1 MGHRYALLLRILE
14 VEKSVKKTMD
24 KKEAEQQMRRFMLI
38 DQFSQIDEKTRE
50 ARVDRHLEI
59 NKQGIIGN
67 HHFARASAECI
78 KLYSDGHF
86 IATVMVTQSV
96 NEGIIKFVADRN
108 QINRQNI
115 KCDALL
121 PILVSKGILSQG
133 CSNASEQIMRSFRND
148 LHHMNP
154 PVGTIDFQ
162 TWAKLAKK
170 NIRNLAVV
178 EREIFD
184 VDINNE
190 ELVPKQPKYWDIK
203 PDGTVPIYLRL
214 Q

>member
-1 MGHRYALLLRILE
+1 M
-14 VEKSVKKTMD
+14 KKTMD
-24 KKEAEQQMRRFMLI
+24 QKEIEQQMRRSMLI
-38 DQFSQIDEKTRE
+38 DQFSQVDEQTRE
-50 ARVDRHLEI
+50 ARVDRLLEI
-59 NKQGIIGN
+59 DKQGIIGN
-67 HHFARASAECI
+67 HHFAPASSECI
-78 KLYSDGHF
+78 NLYSDGHF

-133 CSNASEQIMRSFRND
+133 CSNASEKIMRSFRND
-148 LHHMNP
+148 VHHMNP

-170 NIRNLAVV
+170 NIQNLAIV
-178 EREIFD
+178 EREIWDTNFD
-184 VDINNE
+184 DGK
-190 ELVPKQPKYWDIK
+190 LVPIQPKYWDIN
-203 PDGTVPIYLRL
+203 PDGTVPIFLRL